1 MGPIKLKIS
10 GNVSFIISG
19 IPIFCFSLSA
29 SREKRYKNLVRT
41 RQKTYFAF
49 LEYKQ
54 TEDAYEVGTQFSK
67 ETHIR
72 DEDDEMRKF
81 IETEMQKRKVAN

>member
-1 MGPIKLKIS
+1 MLVCPT
-10 GNVSFIISG
+10 VSELRIYGCCNPCFI
-19 IPIFCFSLSA
+19 
-29 SREKRYKNLVRT
+29 
-41 RQKTYFAF
+41 

-81 IETEMQKRKVAN
+81 IEIEMKKRKGVQNNPWGRGGRGCKTIRG